1 MKVQVEDLSQV
12 RKRLAIEVPAE
23 EVQSAWDRA
32 LRQARR
38 EMKFP
43 GFRPG
48 KAPLALV
55 RAQVGKT
62 LGGKVAE
69 ALVGRYASEAIREQ
83 GLRPIDGGIFLDL
96 ARDQED
102 PPPAEEG
109 ESYTFGVLVE
119 LPPDFEVEDYAGVK
133 VARPKVEV
141 DTEDVQKELNAL
153 RESFATYEPVEGRP
167 SADGDELVLQIEGHE
182 KDGELRL
189 ERRASQ
195 LRLGDEGNLPEFNEH
210 LASLEVGDSF
220 SFEVQYPDEKRY
232 GDLAGRL
239 MVFSGEIEEI
249 RQRVVPEM
257 DDAWAAGF
265 SDIENLAQ
273 LRERMREAIEA
284 RRNSEADA
292 VARER
297 LLDRLLDRTP
307 FEVPPSLVE
316 AELEYR
322 LNAIGRDLARRGID
336 PKNADL
342 NWEEVVDSERK
353 AAERSVRRD
362 FLLDAIAARE
372 QIEVEAAEVDRAIEQ
387 IAREN
392 GVQPEEVRR
401 RLAKGEG
408 LKSLKQQVLRSKC
421 LDWLYARAHIV

>member
-292 VARER
+292 VAPGAAAGSAARPYPLRGAAQPGRGGARVSSQRDRPRPGQAGHRPQERRSELGGGRRQRAQGRRALRASRFPARCDRRQGTDRGGGGRGRPGHRTDRSRER
-297 LLDRLLDRTP
+297 RSARGSAP
-307 FEVPPSLVE
+307 APGQGRRPQVVE
-316 AELEYR
+316 TT
-322 LNAIGRDLARRGID
+322 G
-336 PKNADL
+336 PT
-342 NWEEVVDSERK
+342 
-353 AAERSVRRD
+353 
-362 FLLDAIAARE
+362 
-372 QIEVEAAEVDRAIEQ
+372 
-387 IAREN
+387 
-392 GVQPEEVRR
+392 
-401 RLAKGEG
+401 
-408 LKSLKQQVLRSKC
+408 QQMS
-421 LDWLYARAHIV
+421 